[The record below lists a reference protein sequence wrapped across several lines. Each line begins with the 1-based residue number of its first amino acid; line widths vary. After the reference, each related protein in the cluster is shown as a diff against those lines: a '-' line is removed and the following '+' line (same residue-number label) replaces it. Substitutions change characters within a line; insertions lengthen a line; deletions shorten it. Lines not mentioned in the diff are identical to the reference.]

1 MAESCRQKYKNTGQK
16 LLALQFGQ
24 GGSLPSVRFIRFS
37 RLIVLISDVST
48 ILCAALIVGW
58 HAIVFVRD
66 GRWLALPLST
76 IVTPQH
82 SSDEIYS
89 TASIEGSR
97 GINPVDTLLQVPIIF
112 LLLLAAAFLT

>member
-1 MAESCRQKYKNTGQK
+1 M
-16 LLALQFGQ
+16 
-24 GGSLPSVRFIRFS
+24 RFAK
-37 RLIVLISDVST
+37 LIVLISDVST

-58 HAIVFVRD
+58 QAIVSVRD
-66 GRWLALPLST
+66 GRWQALPLSL
-76 IVTPQH
+76 IVTPRH

-112 LLLLAAAFLT
+112 PLILAAAFLTAFYLWLSDVEKQLAEEPRK